1 MRRWQSLLKQSV
13 SNLCRWVELED
24 GAYEEM
30 EAQVEEAVREAI
42 TRARRTV
49 LTGLS
54 KRTSSVLRR
63 LLEVGQGGLGV
74 AALALAAAWG
84 TDVQG

>member
-1 MRRWQSLLKQSV
+1 M
-13 SNLCRWVELED
+13 CRWIELED

-63 LLEVGQGGLGV
+63 LLEVGQWWLE
-74 AALALAAAWG
+74 APAWG
-84 TDVQG
+84 TGVQG

>member
-1 MRRWQSLLKQSV
+1 MEQSV
-13 SNLCRWVELED
+13 NATCRWVELED

-63 LLEVGQGGLGV
+63 LLEVGPQGLGP
-74 AALALAAAWG
+74 AAWAVPAAQACKAKG
-84 TDVQG
+84 SGRQG

>member
-1 MRRWQSLLKQSV
+1 MACLQHLV
-13 SNLCRWVELED
+13 GATCRWVELED

-63 LLEVGQGGLGV
+63 LLEVGRWGLG
-74 AALALAAAWG
+74 APAWALAAAWG
-84 TDVQG
+84 TGMQGKG

>member
-1 MRRWQSLLKQSV
+1 MLGPVRRWPLLLTQSV
-13 SNLCRWVELED
+13 CRWVELED

-63 LLEVGQGGLGV
+63 LLEVGRRGLG
-74 AALALAAAWG
+74 AAA
-84 TDVQG
+84 